1 MTYVRIYTFSE
12 KQNEIVSTDINFSN
26 SCSWYYRPSDQ
37 CLPVLLYAVWIERY
51 YRLPFFAAFFSF
63 ELGK

>member
-1 MTYVRIYTFSE
+1 MLEYILFPKNK